1 MSCNMPTQSC
11 AMHRVIQHSD
21 VYCMLVY
28 ITMSHAYMQKIIC
41 YAGLK
46 NSKHLHMNLKLRASC
61 TWSEVKPSSS
71 SSSCSWKSQHTWK
84 SRVDR
89 SWRTA
94 AMTIHDTMN
103 TDTCLWRDEDEVFED
118 EVLMIDN
125 TKVIRSLA
133 GIITWYPVM
142 MRGSHVDVKVSSYK
156 HLQPNTSTYG
166 GNRLQPGNRDTH
178 HFLSGGILQSL
189 LEFFFHWL
197 STIHQ
202 RQVVDTSR
210 VVLAIIETCWGHRT
224 PVWVIS
230 INGQVKHNIN
240 FEERPWKG
248 NNVTTFVPS

>member
-1 MSCNMPTQSC
+1 
-11 AMHRVIQHSD
+11 
-21 VYCMLVY
+21 
-28 ITMSHAYMQKIIC
+28 
-41 YAGLK
+41 
-46 NSKHLHMNLKLRASC
+46 MNLKSRASC

-103 TDTCLWRDEDEVFED
+103 TDTCQRRDKD

-142 MRGSHVDVKVSSYK
+142 MRGSHVDVKISSYK

-166 GNRLQPGNRDTH
+166 WNRLQPGNRDTH
-178 HFLSGGILQSL
+178 HFLPGGILQSL

-197 STIHQ
+197 GTIHQ
-202 RQVVDTSR
+202 RQVADTSS
-210 VVLAIIETCWGHRT
+210 VVLAIIETSWGHPLVT
-224 PVWVIS
+224 CLGDFTTV
-230 INGQVKHNIN
+230 NGELKHN
-240 FEERPWKG
+240 KG
-248 NNVTTFVPS
+248 DNVTTFANDWFQCPL